1 MAGAAESGSGTPGA
15 PVRCRYTG
23 GEALGSGTA
32 ELAGGGLR
40 LRGRIE
46 NDNAGCGTAVLFA
59 LLGLVFGGKFV
70 FDDLGVDLSGR
81 RPGATAVV
89 ILVAIVLLPAW
100 LGYALMHRLRATK
113 VDEFFPLERL
123 HRSPTKAEGRIVVVA
138 TGPEAGSGRII
149 ALHPTEPAA
158 QAAAQA
164 LWDAAPPPPDAQP
177 PGTCELD
184 DQRVRRWLEDGQCE
198 SVHFA
203 ALAHVAILTTADG
216 PFGPD
221 LFWVLVDLAGNGCVI
236 PGQADI
242 AEALLERV
250 QKLPGFD
257 NATLI
262 KAMSSTE
269 EAKFPLWTKS

>member
-1 MAGAAESGSGTPGA
+1 MAGATESGTPGA

-23 GEALGSGTA
+23 GDALGDGTA
-32 ELAGGGLR
+32 EITDAGLR

-46 NDNAGCGTAVLFA
+46 NDSAGCGTAVLFA
-59 LLGLVFGGKFV
+59 LLGLIFGGKFV

-113 VDEFFPLERL
+113 VDEVIPPDRL
-123 HRSPTKAEGRIVVVA
+123 HRSPTKAEDRILLVA
-138 TGPEAGSGRII
+138 TIQEGEPGRTI
-149 ALHPTEPAA
+149 ALYPTEPAA

-164 LWDAAPPPPDAQP
+164 LWDAAPPPPDAKP

-198 SVHFA
+198 SVHWG

-236 PGQADI
+236 PGQAGI

-257 NATLI
+257 NATFI